1 MVTLV
6 LMCVS
11 ILQWFEQRLGHCY
24 LGCQGVYWISTT
36 LDLRE
41 AILRVSDFA
50 NFSME
55 THFPNSSG
63 MGPNRPTINQ
73 FSWGAAAPQTPRIP
87 GGLQPPRPPGGGPAA
102 PRAPL
107 HTERLR
113 LSGSP

>member
-63 MGPNRPTINQ
+63 MGPNRPIIN
-73 FSWGAAAPQTPRIP
+73 
-87 GGLQPPRPPGGGPAA
+87 
-102 PRAPL
+102 
-107 HTERLR
+107 
-113 LSGSP
+113 